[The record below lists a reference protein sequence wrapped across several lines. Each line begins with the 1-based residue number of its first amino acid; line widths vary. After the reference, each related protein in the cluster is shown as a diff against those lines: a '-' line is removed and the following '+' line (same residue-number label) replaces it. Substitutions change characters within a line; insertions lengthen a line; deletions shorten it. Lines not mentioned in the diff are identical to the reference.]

1 MAGLLSLFL
10 IWGTSLSTSADD
22 GEVAAEQPA
31 AEKAAEDNP
40 YIPRNDLTT
49 LELFELI
56 ERMKHLPKS
65 LQGRPGFAEAIVVC
79 ADRILAANPDE
90 TMRSYATR
98 ARMDGMQRGSIWEES
113 EETRNNFQKRLVDL
127 ASECDKSP
135 DTEVAHWAKFYLL
148 ENDVIDADKLEPDKL
163 APVLDKVRQFVKD
176 EPLDDRHV
184 RLASATVRLINRLPS
199 DEEANE
205 AYKEFGGIFSSST
218 DDELHRYGDRIAGGV
233 AKRPADLTGKPIPIT
248 GPLFEGGDF
257 DVGNWKGRVVLV
269 DFWATWC
276 GPCVASLP
284 GLQEVY
290 SEYHNKGFEIIG
302 INLDED
308 REALKTFLEGT
319 PLPWPN
325 IVDAES
331 AGEKLAKKY
340 SIVGIPT
347 TFLLDKEGKLVAA
360 NLHGKA
366 LVAKIEELL
375 KK

>member
-1 MAGLLSLFL
+1 
-10 IWGTSLSTSADD
+10 
-22 GEVAAEQPA
+22 
-31 AEKAAEDNP
+31 
-40 YIPRNDLTT
+40 LTT

-79 ADRILAANPDE
+79 ADRMLAAKPDD

-98 ARMDGMQRGSIWEES
+98 ARMDGMQRGSIWDES
-113 EETRNNFQKRLVDL
+113 EDRRKTLQKQLVEL
-127 ASECDKSP
+127 AGECAKS
-135 DTEVAHWAKFYLL
+135 DDAEVAHWAKFYLL
-148 ENDVIDADKLEPDKL
+148 ENEVLEADKLEPEKL
-163 APVLDKVRQFVKD
+163 APVLENVRRFAKD
-176 EPLDDRHV
+176 EKLDDRHV
-184 RLASATVRLINRLPS
+184 RLASATVRLINKLPS
-199 DEEANE
+199 DDEANE
-205 AYKEFGGIFSSST
+205 AYKEFGGIFAAST
-218 DDELHRYGDRIAGGV
+218 DDELHRYGDRIASGV

-248 GPLFEGGDF
+248 GPLFDGGEF
-257 DVGNWKGRVVLV
+257 DVDNWKGKVVLV

-290 SEYHNKGFEIIG
+290 GEYHEKGFEIVG

-308 REALKTFLEGT
+308 REALKTFLQGT

-331 AGEKLAKKY
+331 TAEKMARKY

-347 TFLLDKEGKLVAA
+347 TFLLDKEGKLVAT
-360 NLHGKA
+360 NLHGQA
-366 LVAKIEELL
+366 LAAKIEELL